1 MTFECSTDH
10 EETPHK
16 GRRRRPRELRET
28 RILST
33 QLPAVLDINE
43 IFFSIQGESSRMG
56 KPCIFVRLSM
66 CNLRCSWCDT
76 EYAFTRG
83 TPMTFDEICARIHSY
98 PCHLVM
104 VTGGEPLLQEPVF
117 ALMENLCDTGYEVV
131 LETSGS
137 VDISHVDP
145 RVHRIV
151 DVKCP
156 GSGMQDACRI
166 QDIPL
171 LTDRDEVKFVI
182 RDRTD
187 YEYAREFIAT
197 HSIHDRCTVLMSP
210 VFGELPNVRLAEW
223 ILEDGLPVRYQVQL
237 HKYIWE
243 PQTRGV

>member
-1 MTFECSTDH
+1 
-10 EETPHK
+10 
-16 GRRRRPRELRET
+16 
-28 RILST
+28 
-33 QLPAVLDINE
+33 
-43 IFFSIQGESSRMG
+43 
-56 KPCIFVRLSM
+56 
-66 CNLRCSWCDT
+66 
-76 EYAFTRG
+76 
-83 TPMTFDEICARIHSY
+83 
-98 PCHLVM
+98 M